1 MAHRLARLRSY
12 PFSLSLFTATSKT
25 AAADVL
31 TQLYLEPSGSEG
43 GSNSAQLS
51 LRRVCVFTVF
61 GFWYLGGFQYW
72 LYVRCFSRWFPSA
85 KTFGEHASIAARLND
100 RKGLIDLA
108 KQVAVGNFLHI
119 PFLFLPSFYM
129 TQEICTHGYD
139 ASPLEALQSFRLN
152 LWKDCMAAWS
162 IWIPGHA
169 IFFSVPLWLRLPVNH
184 AMSFCYVCVLS
195 FTRGRGANN
204 GPKRHDS

>member
-1 MAHRLARLRSY
+1 MTSRLARLRSY

-31 TQLYLEPSGSEG
+31 TQLYIEPSSGNNES
-43 GSNSAQLS
+43 QFS
-51 LRRVCVFTVF
+51 LTRVGVFTVF

-72 LYVRCFSRWFPSA
+72 LYVKCFARWFPSA
-85 KTFGEHASIAARLND
+85 KSFGAHATIAARLSD

-108 KQVAVGNFLHI
+108 KQVAVGNFVHI
-119 PFLFLPSFYM
+119 PFVFLPSFYM
-129 TQEICTHGYD
+129 TQEVCMHGAD
-139 ASPLEALQSFRLN
+139 ASPAKALHSFQGN
-152 LWKDCMAAWS
+152 MWKDCVAAWT

-169 IFFSVPLWLRLPVNH
+169 VFFSVPLWLRLPVNH

-195 FTRGRGANN
+195 FTRGQSAASR
-204 GPKRHDS
+204 PDS